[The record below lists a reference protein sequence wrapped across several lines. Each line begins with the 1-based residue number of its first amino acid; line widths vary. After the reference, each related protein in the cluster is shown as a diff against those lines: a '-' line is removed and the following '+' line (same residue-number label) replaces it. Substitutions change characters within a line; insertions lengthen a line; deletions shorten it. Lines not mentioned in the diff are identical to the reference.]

1 MVTNSGTEPPLCPY
15 FGRCGG
21 CTSQD
26 RSYADQ
32 LEAKK
37 GVLSEAIGTDDI
49 QVFASPPF
57 HYRNRMDFAF
67 HSSGLGL
74 RERGAYDKFVDI
86 EHCVI
91 SNPELNSLLT
101 EVRAFFEGVFY
112 FDVRRRFG
120 AFCYAVIRTPAGD
133 SSVSIVLNKKDKRLD
148 RAVARIREYAEV
160 TTARNLVVTYVP
172 HNRNISISDEYEVI
186 KGDDMLSGE
195 YLGHR
200 LLFPVQGFFQVNQ
213 DMAVRV
219 HEHISGKLRG
229 YSTQAAHLLD
239 LYGGVGA
246 FAIINAP
253 SFSGVTILENYEPA
267 IRAAELNIANSNTA
281 NVETRCRDARHL
293 AQEQFPSPLFI
304 VLDPPRSG
312 INPKTLKHLSTLECE
327 ALFYVSCNPKHLAND
342 LAELG
347 RFQIKSTALFDM
359 FPQTPH
365 MEVVV
370 ELLPR

>member
-1 MVTNSGTEPPLCPY
+1 METNSRTDPPLCPY

-21 CTSQD
+21 CTSQGQA
-26 RSYADQ
+26 YEDQ

-37 GVLSEAIGTDDI
+37 AVLSEAIGTDDI

-67 HSSGLGL
+67 HSQGLGL
-74 RERGAYDKFVDI
+74 RERGAYDRFVDI
-86 EHCVI
+86 EHCII

-101 EVRAFFEGVFY
+101 EVRGFFEGVFY

-160 TTARNLVVTYVP
+160 TTARNVIITYVP

-186 KGDDMLSGE
+186 KGSDLLKGE
-195 YLGHR
+195 YLGCS
-200 LLFPVQGFFQVNQ
+200 LLFPVQGFFQVNR
-213 DMAVRV
+213 DMAVQV

-229 YSTQAAHLLD
+229 YPTQPAHLLD

-246 FAIINAP
+246 FAVLNAS
-253 SFSGVTILENYEPA
+253 SFKGVTILENYEPA
-267 IRAAELNIANSNTA
+267 IRAAEKNISNSGATNIT
-281 NVETRCRDARHL
+281 TLSRDARHL

-312 INPKTLKHLSTLECE
+312 INPKTLKHLGTLDCE
-327 ALFYVSCNPKHLAND
+327 AIFYVSCNAKHLTND

-347 RFQIKSTALFDM
+347 RFQIKSAALFDM

-365 MEVVV
+365 MEAVV
-370 ELLPR
+370 ELIPR